1 MPSDDG
7 VVTVNAVHT
16 LTPTAYGTFALFAL
30 LLVLAPG
37 PDFAVVVKSALAGGP
52 RAGFW
57 TGLGVTGSNVV
68 QGTAAA
74 LGVGALIVASQPLF
88 EAIRWAGVV
97 YLCWLAVHAL
107 RSSWRGPHGVP
118 DDDDAAPAPRERTRA
133 LVRLRQGF
141 LSNITNPKVLV
152 FYLSVLP
159 QFLHPGST
167 TTEALLLAYTH
178 AVLGLVWLTVLVA
191 ALHHVRGWLSRRR
204 VRRTLDAA
212 TGAVL
217 LGFAGKLATD
227 A

>member
-1 MPSDDG
+1 MSG
-7 VVTVNAVHT
+7 VDT
-16 LTPTAYGTFALFAL
+16 LTWTAYGTFAVFAL

-37 PDFAVVVKSALAGGP
+37 PDFAVVVKSALAGGR

-57 TGLGVTGSNVV
+57 TGVGVTASNVV

-74 LGVGALIVASQPLF
+74 LGVGALIVASQPVF
-88 EAIRWAGVV
+88 DAIRWVGVA

-107 RSSWRGPHGVP
+107 RSAWGGAADVP
-118 DDDDAAPAPRERTRA
+118 GAAPAPRERTRA

-159 QFLHPGST
+159 QFLHPGSAVAD
-167 TTEALLLAYTH
+167 ALALAYTH
-178 AVLGLVWLTVLVA
+178 AVLSLVWLTVLVA
-191 ALHHVRGWLSRRR
+191 ALHSVRTWLTRRR
-204 VRRTLDAA
+204 VRRSLDAA
-212 TGAVL
+212 TGVVL